1 MDYQKNILILDD
13 MANQYVN
20 SSVVMFGLVAN
31 WIPIYKFY
39 IEIKNA
45 FGGNI
50 TVDAGMF
57 SLHWL
62 HLLVSC
68 FGSNGP
74 LRQYFSFI
82 SGCLPK
88 RGRQKKKNDR

>member
-50 TVDAGMF
+50 TVDAGIIP
-57 SLHWL
+57 LHWL
-62 HLLVSC
+62 HLLVNC
-68 FGSNGP
+68 FWFNGP
-74 LRQYFSFI
+74 LRQYFSII
-82 SGCLPK
+82 SGCL
-88 RGRQKKKNDR
+88 QKEGERKENDR